1 MKIFKS
7 LTGRKTYLVFPST
20 TKLEEAREKAKRYFR
35 CSLAHLKQEIGYVY
49 RGQLYLQ
56 DPERKGVRLVM
67 VLHYMR
73 M

>member
-20 TKLEEAREKAKRYFR
+20 TRLEDASAKSKKYFR
-35 CSLAHLKQEIGYVY
+35 CSREHLKQEIGYIY
-49 RGQLYLQ
+49 RGQLYLE

-67 VLHYMR
+67 VLHYV
-73 M
+73 